1 MEMIIVFYKEI
12 HVKIAFAGKGGSGK
26 TTLAALFARFLAEA
40 GAPVVAIDADIN
52 QHLGVALG
60 LDEAVAASVPA
71 LGAHMH
77 GIKEYLRGTNPLIP
91 SAQAMV
97 KTTPPG
103 RGSRLLRVMGDDPI
117 HEHLSRDVN
126 GVRLMVTGPFDE
138 ADLGVACYHSKS
150 GAAELYLSHLVD
162 HDEEYVVV
170 DLTAGADSF
179 ASGMFTRFDLTFLVV
194 EPTRRGVAV
203 YRQYRDRA
211 AGYQLALAVVGNKI
225 TGPEDVAFLRAELGD
240 VLVGCF
246 GHSGYVRAM
255 EQGRRPFRSD
265 GAGGPGGLHG
275 LEPANRD
282 VLATL
287 RAAVDARV
295 KDWDLY
301 QRHAVEFHL
310 KNARARGT
318 AELESQIDPEFT
330 HAH

>member
-1 MEMIIVFYKEI
+1 MIIVFYKETY
-12 HVKIAFAGKGGSGK
+12 VKVAFAGKGGSGK

-60 LDEAVAASVPA
+60 LDEAAAASVPA

-77 GIKEYLRGTNPLIP
+77 DIKEYLRGTNPLIQ
-91 SAQAMV
+91 SAKDMV

-103 RGSRLLRVMGDDPI
+103 RGSRLLRVLGDDPI
-117 HEHLSRDVN
+117 HSHLSRDVN

-162 HDEEYVVV
+162 YDDEYVVV

-203 YRQYRDRA
+203 YRQYRDRS
-211 AGYQLALAVVGNKI
+211 AGHQVALAVVGNKI
-225 TGPEDVAFLRAELGD
+225 TGPEDVAFLRVELGD
-240 VLVGCF
+240 ALVGCF
-246 GHSGYVRAM
+246 AYSGYVRTM
-255 EQGRRPFRSD
+255 DQRRRPS
-265 GAGGPGGLHG
+265 GPGGLRC
-275 LEPANRD
+275 LEPANLD

-287 RAAVDARV
+287 RAAADARM